1 MIKLYLQMFAEGGE
15 GGATASPAAPAG
27 QPAQSPGD
35 KQAAAALEK
44 LRERLPKQQ
53 KRVEFE
59 LPTKQQPAQSAQT
72 PPADKKPRFMELV
85 KGEYKKESD
94 EWVGGIVQERVKNIK
109 QAEAERDALKVE
121 REKLTPALELLAKKH
136 NIPANDID
144 ALVNKL
150 TNDDSLYEDEA
161 LQKGIPV
168 ETLKEM
174 KALEKQ
180 AAQLRQYQQ
189 QQAEEAAMQKHF
201 LKITE
206 QAQAVKQLYPSFDL
220 QAEMNNPAFARLTHP
235 SVGVD
240 VKTAYEVIHHDQ
252 IQPAMAAAIA
262 QKTSEKLANSMQAGV
277 NRPSENGLNPSSNA
291 VKLSED
297 AHTWSPE
304 VLRQIAE
311 DTKRGKPHR
320 F

>member
-59 LPTKQQPAQSAQT
+59 LPTKQQPAQPVQT
-72 PPADKKPRFMELV
+72 PPAEPAKPKFEDLI
-85 KGEYKKESD
+85 KGEFKEDFSKHTSEIVKDRLKNVKPKADAYD
-94 EWVGGIVQERVKNIK
+94 E
-109 QAEAERDALKVE
+109 
-121 REKLTPALELLAKKH
+121 LTPALEVLFKKH
-136 NIPANDID
+136 GLEVGDVKG
-144 ALVNKL
+144 LVNKI

-206 QAQAVKQLYPSFDL
+206 QAQTVKQLYPSFDL